1 MKEIKLKSFVSA
13 KYMFKVKYGSIHS
26 TKLYY
31 DSYEVQLC
39 MLRNLAIV
47 RNTLRTYIVFT

>member
-13 KYMFKVKYGSIHS
+13 KYVFKVKYGSIHS

-31 DSYEVQLC
+31 DS
-39 MLRNLAIV
+39 
-47 RNTLRTYIVFT
+47 